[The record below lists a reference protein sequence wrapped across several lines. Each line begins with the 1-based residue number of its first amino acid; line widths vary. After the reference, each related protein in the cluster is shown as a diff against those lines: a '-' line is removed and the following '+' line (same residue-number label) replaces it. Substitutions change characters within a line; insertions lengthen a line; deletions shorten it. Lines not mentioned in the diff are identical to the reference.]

1 MSKLSERLKEYMQE
15 AELNQS
21 ALGKKTGI
29 KNTNISDFLADIHT
43 PSYQNFVKLL
53 YAFGCSAD
61 YLLGRTDIP
70 TEEPL
75 HPVPPFGERLRFI
88 LESFA
93 VSQEKLKRELPV
105 SGSVL
110 YRWLSGKNQPS
121 TESLIRLADYFGCS
135 VDYLIGRIR

>member
-1 MSKLSERLKEYMQE
+1 M
-15 AELNQS
+15 
-21 ALGKKTGI
+21 
-29 KNTNISDFLADIHT
+29 
-43 PSYQNFVKLL
+43 
-53 YAFGCSAD
+53 
-61 YLLGRTDIP
+61 LGRTDIP

>member
-21 ALGKKTGI
+21 ALGEKTGI

-61 YLLGRTDIP
+61 DLLGRTDIP